1 MKTHL
6 TIEEVAKHTGLTAYT
21 LRYYERISLIAP
33 VGRGASGH
41 RRYAASDMAWIAFLL
56 RLRTTQ
62 MPIGMMQTFARLRG
76 MGDATI
82 PARRRLLEDHL
93 RTTLAEIDAMRHAA
107 QALAEK
113 IAHYQAIEQS
123 ADHHCDA

>member
-6 TIEEVAKHTGLTAYT
+6 TIEEVAKQTGLTAYT

-33 VGRGASGH
+33 VGRAAGGH

-76 MGDATI
+76 KGAATV
-82 PARRRLLEDHL
+82 PARRRLLEEHL
-93 RTTLAEIDAMRHAA
+93 QNTLAQIEAMRLSA
-107 QALAEK
+107 QALADK
-113 IAHYQAIEQS
+113 IAHYKSIEQT
-123 ADHHCDA
+123 ADNHCDA

>member
-6 TIEEVAKHTGLTAYT
+6 TIEEVAKQTGLTAYT

-33 VGRGASGH
+33 IGRAAGGH

-56 RLRTTQ
+56 RLRTTH
-62 MPIGMMQTFARLRG
+62 MPIGMMQTFATLRG

-82 PARRRLLEDHL
+82 PARRRLLEEHL
-93 RTTLAEIDAMRHAA
+93 QNTLAGIEAMRLSAKEL
-107 QALAEK
+107 QSK
-113 IAHYQAIEQS
+113 IDHYRSIENPEGS
-123 ADHHCDA
+123 